1 MRLQLGT
8 RASALAL
15 WQAEYIR
22 SLLLAMDRNLEIEIV
37 KVQTKGDAIL
47 NKPLSKIGGKGLFT
61 QEIENAMHAGE
72 LDFAVHSL
80 KDVPV
85 DEDGEF
91 VLAAFSE
98 REDRRDCFVSE
109 HFASLESLP
118 KGALVGTTSLRRTMQ
133 LKHLRPDLR
142 TQSLRG
148 NVITRL
154 ERLRSGHFDA
164 IILASAGV
172 QRLGLQGKVAHI
184 VPIPIETLIPAVG
197 QGIVVAQCKR
207 NNHALCALLGRI
219 SDSKATLEALCERSF
234 SRSLG
239 GGCQAPVGICAVLNH
254 GICRVEAIVGLLDGS
269 TILKE
274 SLESPVSSDDDAQR
288 LGIALADLMR
298 CKGAKALLAQAR
310 EMDFEGL

>member
-1 MRLQLGT
+1 MRLRLGT

-22 SLLLAMDRNLEIEIV
+22 SLLLAMDSTLDIEIV
-37 KVQTKGDAIL
+37 KVQTKGDKIL

-61 QEIENAMHAGE
+61 QEIESAMHAGE
-72 LDFAVHSL
+72 LEFAVHSL

-85 DEDGEF
+85 DEDGAF
-91 VLAAFSE
+91 ALAAFSE

-109 HFASLESLP
+109 RFAGLESLP
-118 KGALVGTTSLRRTMQ
+118 QGALVGTTSLRRTMQ
-133 LKHLRPDLR
+133 LKALRPDLR

-154 ERLRSGHFDA
+154 ERLRSGNFDA

-172 QRLGLQGKVAHI
+172 ERLQLHGKVAHI

-207 NNHALCALLGRI
+207 DNAELCALLGRI
-219 SDSKATLEALCERSF
+219 SDSKSALEAACERSF

-239 GGCQAPVGICAVLNH
+239 GGCQAPVGVSAVLEG
-254 GICRVEAIVGLLDGS
+254 GICRVSAIVGLLDGS
-269 TILKE
+269 EILRE
-274 SLESPVSSDDDAQR
+274 SLESPLSSEQDAQK
-288 LGIALADLMR
+288 LGIALADSMR
-298 CKGAKALLAQAR
+298 SKGAASLLARAR